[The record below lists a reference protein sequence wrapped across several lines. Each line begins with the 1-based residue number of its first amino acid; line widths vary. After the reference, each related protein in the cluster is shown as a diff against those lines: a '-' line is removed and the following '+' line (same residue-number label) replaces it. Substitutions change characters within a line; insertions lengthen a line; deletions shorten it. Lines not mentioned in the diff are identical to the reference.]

1 VLRSGGEAPAMA
13 PGQSRVTFM
22 IDVLLTDD
30 HALVRTGIK
39 RLLEDSNKVRIVGE
53 ADCGEDSVTLAQ
65 QLNPDV
71 ILMDVNMP
79 GIGGVEACR
88 RILQRNPAQKII
100 VLTIHNEQTF
110 PKRMLEIGARG
121 YLTKECGVDEMLH
134 AIEQVYNGGNYIA
147 PSIAQQLA
155 LSLLPGNEKNPID
168 RLSRREF
175 QVMLM
180 ISHGLTNAAISEK
193 LCLSPKTVSTYR
205 LRLLDKLGAQNEVDL
220 VKIAVEQGMVEF
232 GQSD

>member
-1 VLRSGGEAPAMA
+1 
-13 PGQSRVTFM
+13 M
-22 IDVLLTDD
+22 IKVLLTDD
-30 HALVRTGIK
+30 HVLVRSGIR
-39 RLLEDSNKVRIVGE
+39 RLLEDSKQVEIIGE
-53 ADCGEDSVTLAQ
+53 ADSGEDSIKLAQ
-65 QLNPDV
+65 ELRPDV

-88 RILQRNPAQKII
+88 RILQRNPEQKII
-100 VLTIHNEQTF
+100 VLTVHNEKTF
-110 PKRMLEIGARG
+110 PKRMLEIGAKG
-121 YLTKECGVDEMLH
+121 YLTKECGVDEMLS
-134 AIEQVYNGGNYIA
+134 AIRLVYNGGAYIA

-155 LSLLPGNEKNPID
+155 LSLLPGNENNPID

-180 ISHGLTNAAISEK
+180 ISHGLTNAEISDK

-220 VKIAVEQGMVEF
+220 IKIAVEQGIVEF
-232 GQSD
+232 ANSE

>member
-1 VLRSGGEAPAMA
+1 MIFPQLRQP
-13 PGQSRVTFM
+13 RLITRFKIM
-22 IDVLLTDD
+22 IDVLLIDD
-30 HALVRTGIK
+30 HALVRTGIR
-39 RLLEDSNKVRIVGE
+39 RLLEDSGQIRIAGE
-53 ADCGEDSVTLAQ
+53 ADCGEDGVTLAQ

-71 ILMDVNMP
+71 ILMDVSMP

-88 RILQRNPAQKII
+88 RILQRDPGQKII

-121 YLTKECGVDEMLH
+121 YLTKECGVDEMLL
-134 AIEQVYNGGNYIA
+134 AIKQVYSGKAYIA

-155 LSLLPGNEKNPID
+155 LSLLPGNQHNPID

-205 LRLLDKLGAQNEVDL
+205 LRLLEKLGAQNEVDL
-220 VKIAVEQGMVEF
+220 IKIAVEQGMVEF
-232 GQSD
+232 NSSS

>member
-1 VLRSGGEAPAMA
+1 MIV
-13 PGQSRVTFM
+13 PGRRTFDM
-22 IDVLLTDD
+22 ISVLLTDD
-30 HALVRTGIK
+30 HALVRSGIR
-39 RLLEDSNKVRIVGE
+39 RLLEDSGQVEIIGE
-53 ADCGEDSVTLAQ
+53 ADSGEEGVKLA
-65 QLNPDV
+65 LELKPDV
-71 ILMDVNMP
+71 ILMDVSMP

-121 YLTKECGVDEMLH
+121 YLTKECGVDEMLG
-134 AIEQVYNGGNYIA
+134 AIDQVYRGGAYIA

-155 LSLLPGNEKNPID
+155 LSLLPGNELNPID

-180 ISHGLTNAAISEK
+180 ISHGLTNAEISEK

-205 LRLLDKLGAQNEVDL
+205 LRLLEKLGAQNEVDL
-220 VKIAVEQGMVEF
+220 IKIAVEQGMVEF
-232 GQSD
+232 ANSG

>member
-1 VLRSGGEAPAMA
+1 
-13 PGQSRVTFM
+13 M
-22 IDVLLTDD
+22 INVLLTDD
-30 HALVRTGIK
+30 HLLVRSGIR
-39 RLLEDSNKVRIVGE
+39 RLLEDSNQVKIVGE
-53 ADCGEDSVTLAQ
+53 ADCGEDSLKLAQ
-65 QLNPDV
+65 ELKPDV

-110 PKRMLEIGARG
+110 PKRMLEIGAKG
-121 YLTKECGVDEMLH
+121 YLTKECGVDEMLT
-134 AIEQVYNGGNYIA
+134 AIRQVYNGGAYIA

-155 LSLLPGNEKNPID
+155 LSLLPGNEHNPID
-168 RLSRREF
+168 KLSRREF

-180 ISHGLTNAAISEK
+180 ISHGLTNAEISDK
-193 LCLSPKTVSTYR
+193 LCLSPKTISTYR

-220 VKIAVEQGMVEF
+220 IKIAVEQGIVEF
-232 GQSD
+232 ANSE

>member
-1 VLRSGGEAPAMA
+1 
-13 PGQSRVTFM
+13 M

-30 HALVRTGIK
+30 HALVRTGIR
-39 RLLEDSNKVRIVGE
+39 RLLEDSGLIRIVGE
-53 ADCGEDSVTLAQ
+53 ADCGEDSILLAQ
-65 QLNPDV
+65 KLKPDV
-71 ILMDVNMP
+71 ILMDVSMP

-88 RILQRNPAQKII
+88 RILQRNPEQKII

-121 YLTKECGVDEMLH
+121 YLTKECNVDEMLL
-134 AIEQVYNGGNYIA
+134 AIKQVYNGKAYIA

-155 LSLLPGNEKNPID
+155 LSLLPGNQHNPID

-193 LCLSPKTVSTYR
+193 LCLSPKTISTYR
-205 LRLLDKLGAQNEVDL
+205 LRLLEKLGAQNEVDL
-220 VKIAVEQGMVEF
+220 IKIAVEQGMVEF
-232 GQSD
+232 NTSD

>member
-1 VLRSGGEAPAMA
+1 MT

-65 QLNPDV
+65 QLKPDV

-134 AIEQVYNGGNYIA
+134 AIEQVYKGGNYIA

>member
-1 VLRSGGEAPAMA
+1 
-13 PGQSRVTFM
+13 M
-22 IDVLLTDD
+22 ISVLLTDD
-30 HALVRTGIK
+30 HALVRSGIR
-39 RLLEDSNKVRIVGE
+39 RLLEDSNRISIIGE
-53 ADCGEDSVTLAQ
+53 AESGEEGVKLARE
-65 QLNPDV
+65 LEPDV

-88 RILQRNPAQKII
+88 RILQRNPKQKII

-121 YLTKECGVDEMLH
+121 YLTKECGFDEMLT
-134 AIEQVYNGGNYIA
+134 AINQVYNGSAYIA

-155 LSLLPGNEKNPID
+155 LSLLPGNELNPID

-180 ISHGLTNAAISEK
+180 ISHGLTNAEISDK

-220 VKIAVEQGMVEF
+220 IKIAVEQGMVEF
-232 GQSD
+232 ANSD

>member
-1 VLRSGGEAPAMA
+1 
-13 PGQSRVTFM
+13 M
-22 IDVLLTDD
+22 ISVLLTDD
-30 HALVRTGIK
+30 HVLVRTGIR
-39 RLLEDSNKVRIVGE
+39 RLLEDSKQVKIVGE
-53 ADCGEDSVTLAQ
+53 ADCGEDSLTLAHE
-65 QLNPDV
+65 LKPDV

-88 RILQRNPAQKII
+88 RILQRNPEQKII

-121 YLTKECGVDEMLH
+121 YLTKECGVDEMLM
-134 AIEQVYNGGNYIA
+134 AINLVNEGGSYIA

-155 LSLLPGNEKNPID
+155 LSLLPGNEDNPID

-180 ISHGLTNAAISEK
+180 ISHGLTNAVISEK

-205 LRLLDKLGAQNEVDL
+205 LRLLEKLGAQNEVDL
-220 VKIAVEQGMVEF
+220 IKIAVEQGMVEF
-232 GQSD
+232 VQSS

>member
-1 VLRSGGEAPAMA
+1 
-13 PGQSRVTFM
+13 M
-22 IDVLLTDD
+22 IDVLLIDD
-30 HALVRTGIK
+30 HALVRTGIR
-39 RLLEDSNKVRIVGE
+39 RLLEDSGQVCIVGE
-53 ADCGEDSVTLAQ
+53 ADCGEDGVTLAQ
-65 QLNPDV
+65 QLQPDV
-71 ILMDVNMP
+71 ILMDVSMP

-88 RILQRNPAQKII
+88 RILQRDSAQKII

-121 YLTKECGVDEMLH
+121 YLTKECGVDEMLL
-134 AIEQVYNGGNYIA
+134 AIKQVYDGSAYIA

-155 LSLLPGNEKNPID
+155 LSLLPGNQHNPID

-180 ISHGLTNAAISEK
+180 ISHGLTNAVISEK

-205 LRLLDKLGAQNEVDL
+205 LRLLEKLGAQNEVDL

-232 GQSD
+232 SSSG

>member
-1 VLRSGGEAPAMA
+1 
-13 PGQSRVTFM
+13 M
-22 IDVLLTDD
+22 ISILLTDD
-30 HALVRTGIK
+30 HALVRTGIR
-39 RLLEDSNKVRIVGE
+39 RLLEDSKQVRIVGE
-53 ADCGEDSVTLAQ
+53 ADCGEDAVRLAQ
-65 QLNPDV
+65 ELDPDV

-88 RILQRNPAQKII
+88 RILQRDPAQKII

-110 PKRMLEIGARG
+110 PKRMLEIGAKG
-121 YLTKECGVDEMLH
+121 YLTKECGVDEMLE
-134 AIEQVYNGGNYIA
+134 AIRRVNDGGAYIA

-155 LSLLPGNEKNPID
+155 LSLLPGNEHNPID

-180 ISHGLTNAAISEK
+180 ISHGLTNAEISDK
-193 LCLSPKTVSTYR
+193 LCLSPKTISTYR
-205 LRLLDKLGAQNEVDL
+205 LRLFEKLGAQNEVDL

-232 GQSD
+232 AQSE

>member
-1 VLRSGGEAPAMA
+1 
-13 PGQSRVTFM
+13 M
-22 IDVLLTDD
+22 INILLTDD

-39 RLLEDSNKVRIVGE
+39 RLLEDSKQVKIIGE
-53 ADCGEDSVTLAQ
+53 ADSGEASLQMAQTLK
-65 QLNPDV
+65 PDV

-79 GIGGVEACR
+79 GIGGVEASR

-100 VLTIHNEQTF
+100 ILTIHTEQTF
-110 PKRMLEIGARG
+110 PKRLLEIGAKG
-121 YLTKECGVDEMLH
+121 YLTKECDIDEMIS
-134 AIEQVYNGGNYIA
+134 AIKLVYNGGSYIE
-147 PSIAQQLA
+147 PRIAQQLA
-155 LSLLPGNEKNPID
+155 LSLLPGNEENPVD

-180 ISHGLTNAAISEK
+180 ISHGQSNNEISEK

-205 LRLLDKLGAQNEVDL
+205 SRLLEKLGAHNEVDL

-232 GQSD
+232 AHNEQHSSA